1 MISVHRIDVLRA
13 PDGDRFGHDL
23 APATMEVV
31 ETLRREGQ
39 RAGTHGGNELS
50 GRRREG
56 KRPDCLRRRGGRS
69 DRRARR
75 WRRRGSRAGGRGEKA
90 WATAA
95 RTNSPVGRWR
105 GRRRAAATGRGRGV
119 CGRFPLRGRERGERR
134 VMESRERSEER
145 NATFLSVRQ
154 YFSASMSRSSGQRVK
169 HVERTKSAMP
179 GSKALLLGISG
190 KLK

>member
-1 MISVHRIDVLRA
+1 MNDVGL
-13 PDGDRFGHDL
+13 G
-23 APATMEVV
+23 
-31 ETLRREGQ
+31 
-39 RAGTHGGNELS
+39 S
-50 GRRREG
+50 GRVDG
-56 KRPDCLRRRGGRS
+56 QPGGLVDDS
-69 DRRARR
+69 TQVALHVDVVVLGHAV
-75 WRRRGSRAGGRGEKA
+75 ED
-90 WATAA
+90 
-95 RTNSPVGRWR
+95 
-105 GRRRAAATGRGRGV
+105 
-119 CGRFPLRGRERGERR
+119 LRGRERGERR